1 MQAREDPEFSR
12 FLLALGNGELQ
23 MQETELVS
31 ILKSLD
37 LSCREYPA
45 TLEDLLQAV
54 YPNISTQSIHPS
66 FFAERAILTP
76 RIKILI

>member
-1 MQAREDPEFSR
+1 MRFFYLIKTLSYNAR
-12 FLLALGNGELQ
+12 FLNGELQ
-23 MQETELVS
+23 MQETQLVS
-31 ILKSLD
+31 IPMSLN
-37 LSCREYPA
+37 LSCGEYPA

>member
-1 MQAREDPEFSR
+1 MWPLFTRFELIINMRARKDPEFSR
-12 FLLALGNGELQ
+12 FLLALSNGEFQ

-45 TLEDLLQAV
+45 TLEDL
-54 YPNISTQSIHPS
+54 
-66 FFAERAILTP
+66 
-76 RIKILI
+76 